1 MDMLFTNEE
10 LIFIYLRQKRFLE
23 IHEDVLQDAKNDA
36 IRGLLE
42 IDMTRYNQL
51 KNSPHILMLKHIN
64 NKLEPII
71 ELIKES
77 MPDEYAEVEAL
88 VDNPLNE
95 SDDE

>member
-42 IDMTRYNQL
+42 IDMTKYNQL
-51 KNSPHILMLKHIN
+51 KNSPHILMLKDIN

-71 ELIKES
+71 ELIRES
-77 MPDEYAEVEAL
+77 MPDEYSEVEAL